1 MRMVGPV
8 RVMWRSTW
16 KWRGQR
22 KKCYMAPHFIK
33 VNWDKSVDEDKDK
46 CGKYLDVGG
55 MDCFEMGNFDD
66 SDDEELEIYGG
77 FFLVK
82 QSKERVR

>member
-1 MRMVGPV
+1 MLREDD
-8 RVMWRSTW
+8 
-16 KWRGQR
+16 K
-22 KKCYMAPHFIK
+22 APHFIK

-66 SDDEELEIYGG
+66 SDDMVY
-77 FFLVK
+77 FFFFFFFGETEQGKSSLN
-82 QSKERVR
+82 

>member
-1 MRMVGPV
+1 MLREDD
-8 RVMWRSTW
+8 
-16 KWRGQR
+16 K
-22 KKCYMAPHFIK
+22 APHFIK

-77 FFLVK
+77 VFLVK